1 MQQWGMSSRP
11 TDTHIAV
18 IDPATGA
25 PELDCF
31 NAMARRSPLPL
42 TYHLPGLHGV
52 DSLLRARSGLAG
64 VVILGSG
71 ASVHD
76 DLVWLGALADWLRP
90 HCVAGSPV
98 MGLCFGHQLLAHL
111 FGGEVGMLW
120 AGEKRRGV
128 RAVHVD
134 APRLMPPA
142 EGPLIISHREGVVRP
157 PAGWR
162 TVASSESV
170 AYDGIAHPTLPIW
183 GFQPHPEATAGFL
196 ANNGITAADPETA
209 FELGHR
215 IVAAFLD
222 LAAEKSE
229 CR

>member
-1 MQQWGMSSRP
+1 MPPRP
-11 TDTHIAV
+11 TDAHIAV
-18 IDPATGA
+18 IDPATRN

-31 NAMARRSPLPL
+31 NAMARRAPLPL

-52 DSLLRARSGLAG
+52 DSLLRERPGLAG

-76 DLVWLGALADWLRP
+76 DLPWLSALADWLRP
-90 HCVAGSPV
+90 RCLAGAPV

-111 FGGEVGMLW
+111 FGGEVGLLW
-120 AGEKRRGV
+120 AGEKRRGARV
-128 RAVHVD
+128 VQID
-134 APRLMPPA
+134 APRLMPAA
-142 EGPLIISHREGVVRP
+142 EGPLVISHREGVVRP
-157 PAGWR
+157 PAGWH
-162 TVASSESV
+162 TVATSEAV
-170 AYDGIAHPTLPIW
+170 PYDGIAHPTLPIW

-196 ANNGITAADPETA
+196 ANNDIAVANPEAAFA
-209 FELGHR
+209 LGHR

-222 LAAEKSE
+222 LAAEKSG